1 VPGIPA
7 RDNDVSFFS
16 REYPLEN
23 MAIEESAS
31 AEWAREKRNSFSPE
45 YRAFAEEH
53 QHHMEPIVEWV
64 RNSGNLEPTAIPT
77 GEDVTELIRQKAREL
92 GYGEV
97 GFTYSDRH
105 YVYQSRKPA
114 MKGGLP
120 HAICVAL
127 EQDYYKTQTIPSM
140 LGEETHFGTYFNQG
154 GLTMELTDF
163 IRSLGYR
170 AKAHRFVVSD
180 AVRVMN
186 RIKSVFRSRGIPV
199 SGKAVYSESG
209 RTGWV
214 KRLPAD
220 ARPAAEILYVEL
232 DALSALR
239 ERAQR
244 ELIVAARRH
253 RAFRIVSSCPGLGP
267 IRTAEML
274 PIVVTPYRFA
284 NKRDFWGY
292 CGLGIV
298 TRSSSDWVRTR
309 NGQWIK
315 APVQQTRGL
324 TRTFNRTLKRVFKGA
339 AMTVIGRADETEPL
353 FQHYTKLLDGG
364 TKPNLAKLT
373 LARQIA
379 SIALSLWR
387 NEEEYN
393 PKKLAKAVSS
403 VGA

>member
-1 VPGIPA
+1 MERYIGLDAHGSSCTLAV
-7 RDNDVSFFS
+7 VSQS
-16 REYPLEN
+16 GKRL
-23 MAIEESAS
+23 AS
-31 AEWAREKRNSFSPE
+31 
-45 YRAFAEEH
+45 H
-53 QHHMEPIVEWV
+53 VVETNAKSLIAV
-64 RNSGNLEPTAIPT
+64 IRAIPGRRHLCLEEGT
-77 GEDVTELIRQKAREL
+77 LADWLYEVLSPDVEQLVVAAVGESRGQKNDRRDAFGLAESLRIGALTRE
-92 GYGEV
+92 
-97 GFTYSDRH
+97 
-105 YVYQSRKPA
+105 VYKERGA
-114 MKGGLP
+114 FR
-120 HAICVAL
+120 A
-127 EQDYYKTQTIPSM
+127 
-140 LGEETHFGTYFNQG
+140 
-154 GLTMELTDF
+154 
-163 IRSLGYR
+163 LGYR

-186 RIKSVFRSRGIPV
+186 RIKSVFRSRGLQV

-209 RTGWV
+209 RTAWV

-232 DALSALR
+232 DTLSALR

-244 ELIVAARRH
+244 ELIVAARKH

-284 NKRDFWGY
+284 NKRAFWGY

-353 FQHYTKLLDGG
+353 FQHYAKLLDGG

-393 PKKLAKAVSS
+393 PRNWRRRCVQS
-403 VGA
+403 VRDQLG

>member
-1 VPGIPA
+1 MERYIGLDAHGASCTLAV
-7 RDNDVSFFS
+7 VSQNGKRLAS
-16 REYPLEN
+16 HVVETNAKAL
-23 MAIEESAS
+23 IEVI
-31 AEWAREKRNSFSPE
+31 R
-45 YRAFAEEH
+45 
-53 QHHMEPIVEWV
+53 
-64 RNSGNLEPTAIPT
+64 AIPGRRHLCLEEGT
-77 GEDVTELIRQKAREL
+77 LADWLYEVLSPHVEQLVVAAVCESRGQK
-92 GYGEV
+92 
-97 GFTYSDRH
+97 SDRRDAFGLAESLRIGALTRQ
-105 YVYQSRKPA
+105 VYK
-114 MKGGLP
+114 L
-120 HAICVAL
+120 
-127 EQDYYKTQTIPSM
+127 YKER
-140 LGEETHFGTYFNQG
+140 GAF
-154 GLTMELTDF
+154 
-163 IRSLGYR
+163 RALGYR

-209 RTGWV
+209 RTEWV

-339 AMTVIGRADETEPL
+339 AMTVIGRADENEPL